1 MFFYIVDIT
10 MSYFKHQ
17 FKILSITG
25 DNYITRN
32 NTLIEYLACE
42 GLNKILEGDNTT
54 VGAEELAMKKS
65 RVNRN

>member
-10 MSYFKHQ
+10 MSYVKHQ